1 MTLERTKVKS
11 FSFSARTVSTAALV
25 CALSVIVPQ
34 IFHLI
39 GGKPLGNSFL
49 PMHLPVLLGGYLLS
63 PIAAAICGMLSP
75 VLSFLLTGMPPMP
88 RLLFMIFE
96 LGAYGLF
103 TSLFARKCR
112 LPVFLSLP
120 LSMAAGRAV
129 YFFSAV
135 FALHILH
142 LEISGMPSAAAA
154 LISAVTTGIPGIILQ
169 IIAVPALLA
178 ALHKAKVIDYVPRF
192 GKL

>member
-1 MTLERTKVKS
+1 MERTKVKS
-11 FSFSARTVSTAALV
+11 FSFSARTVATAALV

-39 GGKPLGNSFL
+39 GGKPLGNAFL
-49 PMHLPVLLGGYLLS
+49 PMHLPVLLGGYLLN
-63 PIAAAICGMLSP
+63 PVAAAICGMLSP
-75 VLSFLLTGMPPMP
+75 VLSFLLTGMPPIP
-88 RLLFMIFE
+88 RLFFMIFE

-103 TSLFARKCR
+103 TSLFARKCK

-120 LSMAAGRAV
+120 LAMLLGRAV
-129 YFFSAV
+129 YFFSVV

-142 LEISGMPSAAAA
+142 FEISGMPSAAAA
-154 LISAVTTGIPGIILQ
+154 LISAVATGVPGILLQ
-169 IIAVPALLA
+169 LIAVPALLA
-178 ALHKAKVIDYVPRF
+178 ALRRGKVIDYVPRI

>member
-1 MTLERTKVKS
+1 MELTEQKTTD
-11 FSFSARTVSTAALV
+11 FSARTIAAAALI
-25 CALSVIVPQ
+25 CALSVVVPQ

-39 GGKPLGNSFL
+39 GGKAMGNALL
-49 PMHLPVLLGGYLLS
+49 PMHLPVLLGGYLLN
-63 PIAAAICGMLSP
+63 PAAAMVCGMLSP
-75 VLSFLLTGMPPMP
+75 ILSFFITGMPPMP
-88 RLLFMIFE
+88 RLLFMVFE

-120 LSMAAGRAV
+120 LSMLCGRAV
-129 YFFSAV
+129 YFLAAV

-142 LEISGMPSAAAA
+142 IEITGMSSAPAAVVT
-154 LISAVTTGIPGIILQ
+154 AVTTGIPGIILQ
-169 IIAVPALLA
+169 IVVIPALIA
-178 ALHKAKVIDYVPRF
+178 ALRKAKVISYAPRF